1 MTQELINTL
10 GENAVEI
17 QKVINTLEGLD
28 IKSTFDNM
36 NRILGSMQTLAN
48 VRDAISNVCVDLKKN
63 VPAKEKQTYIVKE
76 DNDGNADT
84 E

>member
-1 MTQELINTL
+1 MLSD
-10 GENAVEI
+10 EI

-36 NRILGSMQTLAN
+36 NRLLGSLQVLAM
-48 VRDAISNVCVDLKKN
+48 VRDELM
-63 VPAKEKQTYIVKE
+63 KQEVKT
-76 DNDGNADT
+76 DGNADT